1 MTPRRL
7 SMKDALAEVLQPR
20 DKIVIDAGCG
30 DGEIVR
36 HLALLGAD
44 AIGIEI
50 NEAQLQRA
58 RTKIVA
64 NESYLIGRGESLP
77 CDDASADAILYLKSF
92 HHMPVGAMAPALLD
106 ATRVLKNGGQLIVI
120 EPIAEGPYFEAMRPI
135 EDETEVRAA
144 AYAALQKPPQQ
155 LRPEGELVYES
166 LIRFRDAD
174 HFLQAVVAADPA
186 RRERLPQV
194 EAEMRRRFATHSQKD
209 AEGFFFFAPMRRHL
223 FRKSL

>member
-20 DKIVIDAGCG
+20 DKTVIDAGCG
-30 DGEIVR
+30 GGEIVR

-50 NEAQLQRA
+50 SEAQLQGA

-92 HHMPVGAMAPALLD
+92 HHMPVEAMAPALLD
-106 ATRVLKNGGQLIVI
+106 ATRVLRNGGQLVVI
-120 EPIAEGPYFEAMRPI
+120 EPIAEGPYFEATRPI

-155 LRPEGELVYES
+155 LRPEGEFVYES

-174 HFLQAVVAADPA
+174 RFLQAVVAPDPA

-194 EAEMRRRFATHSQKD
+194 EAEMRRRFATYSQKD
-209 AEGFFFFAPMRRHL
+209 TEGFFFFPPMRRHL